1 MSQQSQYKNAIL
13 IDNNVR
19 EYHNLSAAVGYE
31 TLVIVYSYETP
42 KSDILAKLQTNFPN
56 NNIERIAI
64 CSHECEKRFLQNETF
79 FDASV
84 VQVPNPNFNNGVQEE
99 GEEGEGVEQI
109 VEPEFINQDNGFLS
123 NDNTQ
128 FIIQLV
134 DQYNVQKLDYLACS
148 SLNYEEWKDY
158 YNFIETNTSSNVVI
172 GASDDKTGNIKQG
185 GDWLLENTN
194 ENIKSIYFDE
204 SIEYYKYLFSTT
216 LYATGFNGS
225 YNLGLGNN
233 TTQINFKPIT
243 INIPTTKKIKMV
255 AGGYQDFVIIL
266 LDDGTMMGCGRN
278 DYGQLGLG
286 NNTYQSTFQPIPLS
300 EKVNYVSCGEQHTL
314 IILDNGKVMSV
325 GLNSYGQL
333 GLNHN
338 YPNKFNTF
346 QYVTHNMPNS
356 RAIQV
361 AGGQLYSYILFE
373 NGKVYSCGYDG
384 HGRLGHETTNTHKY
398 FFTEIVRIDANTNN
412 DTTSDWNT
420 NYKAIQISCGYAH
433 AGLLDDQ
440 GQVYTCGYSQN
451 GQLGHNNS
459 TEYRYFR
466 RIYYYYNGSIPTDGV
481 KFKQISCGNDYTF
494 ILRDDG
500 KLFSCGN
507 NQFGQLGHN
516 NNSSYYYPKYVD
528 SGNIYNENITQIFCF
543 FYRTSFALQD
553 NGKIWNCGYNS
564 YGQLGNNTTS
574 TSNSHRSHF
583 INVTENSIHTKNI
596 VHITGSKYS
605 TYILEGPS
613 ASNLIS
619 QEKYYNFKRENLITF
634 KFETPYKNIDTNSY
648 VIEPSYIA
656 TIDDVYSPDFGLTYY
671 VNVTYDNLDNRLNN
685 KITITTGANSSDI
698 PFDLV
703 DIDLLY
709 WEKTSDVSI
718 NDSYNSK
725 MVMSKNGSTLALGNK
740 DANNNT
746 GHVKIYKKDNNGQWQ
761 VVSTLTGDAEN
772 DNFGDNISINNEGTI
787 IAISAQQIIDNEKH
801 GYVRIYQVNATNN
814 FLWNQ
819 IGATLQGDNT
829 KDTFGK
835 GLSIS
840 NDGTIVAIG
849 SPQERKIDSGYVKV
863 FQWSGTSWDQ
873 MGTNITG
880 TEDYEL
886 FGSSVSLSGNGKTL
900 GIGTLG
906 TNNRIKLNF
915 SHVEMWSYIGTS
927 WTQINADIVLPNE
940 HA

>member
-1 MSQQSQYKNAIL
+1 MSQQSQYRNAIL
-13 IDNNVR
+13 IDNNIS

-64 CSHECEKRFLQNETF
+64 CSHEGEKRFLQNETF

-99 GEEGEGVEQI
+99 
-109 VEPEFINQDNGFLS
+109 PEFIYQDNGFLS

-134 DQYNVQKLDYLACS
+134 DKYNVQNLDYLACS

-172 GASDDKTGNIKQG
+172 GASDDKTGNIKHG

-216 LYATGFNGS
+216 LYASGFNGN
-225 YNLGLGNN
+225 YNLGLDNN
-233 TTQINFKPIT
+233 TNQSIFTPIT
-243 INIPTTKKIKMV
+243 INIPTTKKIRMV
-255 AGGYQDFVIIL
+255 AGGIEDFVIIL
-266 LDDGTMMGCGRN
+266 FDDGTMMGCGRN
-278 DYGQLGLG
+278 SEGQLGLG
-286 NNTYQSTFQPIPLS
+286 NYNRKSTFQPIPLI
-300 EKVNYVSCGEQHTL
+300 EKVNYVSCGDQHTL
-314 IILDNGKVMSV
+314 IILDNGKVMTT
-325 GLNSYGQL
+325 GYNYYGQL

-338 YPNKFNTF
+338 NPNKYYTF
-346 QYVTHNMPNS
+346 QYVTYNMPNS

-361 AGGQLYSYILFE
+361 AGGPLYSYILFE

-384 HGRLGHETTNTHKY
+384 NGRLGHETSGSHKF
-398 FFTEIVRIDANTNN
+398 FFTEIVRIDANTNAN
-412 DTTSDWNT
+412 TNLTPVWNT
-420 NYKAIQISCGYAH
+420 NYKAIQISCGYNH
-433 AGLLDDQ
+433 AGLIDDQ
-440 GQVYTCGYSQN
+440 GQVYTCGYSGYN
-451 GQLGHNNS
+451 QLGHQNS
-459 TEYRYFR
+459 IDYRYFR
-466 RIYYYYNGSIPTDGV
+466 RIYYYSTNTSTTNNNTVTNGEI
-481 KFKQISCGNDYTF
+481 FKQISCGNSYTF
-494 ILRDDG
+494 ILRNDG
-500 KLFSCGN
+500 KLFSCGQGNYHNLGNDSNQN
-507 NQFGQLGHN
+507 NIFLR
-516 NNSSYYYPKYVD
+516 YVT
-528 SGNIYNENITQIFCF
+528 SGNIHNGNITQIFCF
-543 FYRTSFALQD
+543 TYYSTFALQD
-553 NGKIWNCGYNS
+553 NGIVWNCGNNN
-564 YGQLGNNTTS
+564 YGQLGNSS
-574 TSNSHRSHF
+574 TN
-583 INVTENSIHTKNI
+583 NVTSFETVKTNNINNKNI
-596 VHITGSKYS
+596 VHIAGSRYS
-605 TYILEGPS
+605 TFILEGSSSP
-613 ASNLIS
+613 NLIS
-619 QEKYYNFKRENLITF
+619 QYYNFKRDNLFTF
-634 KFETPYKNIDTNSY
+634 KFETPYKNTDTISY
-648 VIEPSYIA
+648 VIDPSYIA
-656 TIDDVYSPDFGLTYY
+656 TIDNIYSPDFGITYY
-671 VNVTYDNLDNRLNN
+671 GNVTYDNLDNRLNN
-685 KITITTGANSSDI
+685 KITITVGENNIDI

-801 GYVRIYQVNATNN
+801 GYVKIYQVNATNN

-819 IGATLQGDNT
+819 IGVTLEGDNT

-835 GLSIS
+835 GLSMS

-873 MGTNITG
+873 MGTNMTG

-886 FGSSVSLSGNGKTL
+886 FGSSVSLSGNGNIL

-915 SHVEMWSYIGTS
+915 SHVEMWFYNVTD
-927 WTQINADIVLPNE
+927 WTQINTDIVLPNE

>member
-13 IDNNVR
+13 IDNNIR

-64 CSHECEKRFLQNETF
+64 CSHEGEKRFLQNETF

-99 GEEGEGVEQI
+99 
-109 VEPEFINQDNGFLS
+109 PEFINQDNGFLS

-134 DQYNVQKLDYLACS
+134 DQYNVQNLDYLACS
-148 SLNYEEWKDY
+148 SLNYEEWKNY

-172 GASDDKTGNIKQG
+172 GASDDKTGNIKHG

-216 LYATGFNGS
+216 LYVSGRNNYGQLGF
-225 YNLGLGNN
+225 GNN
-233 TTQINFKPIT
+233 TNQTAFVPIT
-243 INIPTTKKIKMV
+243 INIPTTKKIRMV
-255 AGGYQDFVIIL
+255 AGGWAHFVIIL
-266 LDDGTMMGCGRN
+266 FDDGTMMGCGRN

-286 NNTYQSTFQPIPLS
+286 NYTSQSTFKPIPLI
-300 EKVNYVSCGEQHTL
+300 EKVNYVSCGDYHTL
-314 IILDNGKVMSV
+314 IILDNGKVMST
-325 GLNSYGQL
+325 GLNNYGQL

-338 YPNKFNTF
+338 NPNKFNTF

-361 AGGQLYSYILFE
+361 AGGQQYSYILFE
-373 NGKVYSCGYDG
+373 NGKVYSCGHDG
-384 HGRLGHETTNTHKY
+384 NGRLGHETTNTHKF
-398 FFTEIVRIDANTNN
+398 FFTEIAQIHAD
-412 DTTSDWNT
+412 SWNT
-420 NYKAIQISCGYAH
+420 NYKAIQISCGINH
-433 AGLLDDQ
+433 VGLIDDQ
-440 GQVYTCGYSQN
+440 GQVYTCGY
-451 GQLGHNNS
+451 GGHRQLGHNS
-459 TEYRYFR
+459 TSNYNYFQ
-466 RIYYYYNGSIPTDGV
+466 RIDYYITSTTTTNDVI
-481 KFKQISCGNDYTF
+481 FKQISCSNNYTF
-494 ILRDDG
+494 VLRNDG
-500 KLFSCGN
+500 KLFSCGHGN
-507 NQFGQLGHN
+507 NYNLGNGSNQN
-516 NNSSYYYPKYVD
+516 NNFLRYVT
-528 SGNIYNENITQIFCF
+528 SGNIHNGNITQIFCF
-543 FYRTSFALQD
+543 MNYSTFALQD
-553 NGKIWNCGYNS
+553 NGIVWNCGYNGH
-564 YGQLGNNTTS
+564 GQLGNTTTHHVTSFS
-574 TSNSHRSHF
+574 TVTHNNINS
-583 INVTENSIHTKNI
+583 KNI
-596 VHITGSKYS
+596 VHIAGSHDS

-619 QEKYYNFKRENLITF
+619 QEKYYNFKRENLFTF
-634 KFETPYKNIDTNSY
+634 KFETPHKNTDTISY

-656 TIDDVYSPDFGLTYY
+656 TIDNIYSPDFGLTYY
-671 VNVTYDNLDNRLNN
+671 GNVTYDNLDNRLNN
-685 KITITTGANSSDI
+685 KITITAGANSSDI

-746 GHVKIYKKDNNGQWQ
+746 GHVNIYKKDNNGQWQ
-761 VVSTLTGDAEN
+761 VVSTLTGNAEN

-849 SPQERKIDSGYVKV
+849 CPQERKIDSGYVKV

-900 GIGTLG
+900 GMGTLG

-915 SHVEMWSYIGTS
+915 SHVEMWSYNGTS

>member
-1 MSQQSQYKNAIL
+1 MSQQSQYRNAIL
-13 IDNNVR
+13 IDNNIR

-31 TLVIVYSYETP
+31 TLVIVYSYETL
-42 KSDILAKLQTNFPN
+42 KNDILAKLQTNFPN

-64 CSHECEKRFLQNETF
+64 CSHEGEKRFLQNETF

-84 VQVPNPNFNNGVQEE
+84 VQVPNPNFNNDVQE
-99 GEEGEGVEQI
+99 
-109 VEPEFINQDNGFLS
+109 EPEFISQDNGFLS

-134 DQYNVQKLDYLACS
+134 DQYNVQNLDYLACS

-172 GASDDKTGNIKQG
+172 GASDDKTGNIKHG

-216 LYATGFNGS
+216 LYASG
-225 YNLGLGNN
+225 YNNVGQLGLGNYN
-233 TTQINFKPIT
+233 SQLQFTPVT
-243 INIPTTKKIKMV
+243 INIPTTKKIRMV
-255 AGGYQDFVIIL
+255 AGGWNHFVIIL
-266 LDDGTMMGCGRN
+266 FDDGTMMSCGYN
-278 DYGQLGLG
+278 KYGQLGLD
-286 NNTYQSTFQPIPLS
+286 NNTDQSTFQPIPLI
-300 EKVNYVSCGEQHTL
+300 EKVNYVSCGDYHTL
-314 IILDNGKVMSV
+314 IILDNGKVMTT
-325 GLNSYGQL
+325 GLNNFGQL

-338 YPNKFNTF
+338 NGLNGDTNPQAYYTF

-361 AGGQLYSYILFE
+361 AAGQEYSYILFE
-373 NGKVYSCGYDG
+373 NGKVYSCGNNGY
-384 HGRLGHETTNTHKY
+384 GRLGLNIATNKY
-398 FFTEIVRIDANTNN
+398 QFTKITQIDANTNN

-420 NYKAIQISCGYAH
+420 NYKAIQISCGYTH
-433 AGLLDDQ
+433 AGLIDDQ
-440 GQVYTCGYSQN
+440 GQLYTCGYGGYYNLAQSTN
-451 GQLGHNNS
+451 VANNNNYS
-459 TEYRYFR
+459 YFR
-466 RIYYYYNGSIPTDGV
+466 RIYYYSTDTTTNNNTV
-481 KFKQISCGNDYTF
+481 TNDVIFKQISCSNNYTF
-494 ILRDDG
+494 ILRNDG
-500 KLFSCGN
+500 KLFSCG
-507 NQFGQLGHN
+507 LGNTYNLGNDTYKN
-516 NNSSYYYPKYVD
+516 NNFLKYVT
-528 SGNIYNENITQIFCF
+528 SGNIHNENITQIFCF
-543 FYRTSFALQD
+543 MSSSTFALQD
-553 NGKIWNCGYNS
+553 NGIVWNCGYNGL
-564 YGQLGNNTTS
+564 GQLGNSS
-574 TSNSHRSHF
+574 TSNVTSF
-583 INVTENSIHTKNI
+583 ATVTTNNINNKNI
-596 VHITGSKYS
+596 VHITGSTMS

-613 ASNLIS
+613 SQNLIL
-619 QEKYYNFKRENLITF
+619 QEKYYNFKRENLFTF
-634 KFETPYKNIDTNSY
+634 KFETPYKSAISY
-648 VIEPSYIA
+648 VIDPSYIA
-656 TIDDVYSPDFGLTYY
+656 TIDNIYSPDFGLTYY
-671 VNVTYDNLDNRLNN
+671 GNVTYDNLDNRLNN
-685 KITITTGANSSDI
+685 KITISAGANNTDI

-801 GYVRIYQVNATNN
+801 GYVKIYQVNATNN

-819 IGATLQGDNT
+819 IGATLEGDNT

-835 GLSIS
+835 GLSMS

-880 TEDYEL
+880 TVSYEL
-886 FGSSVSLSGNGKTL
+886 FGSSVSLSGSGNIL

-915 SHVEMWSYIGTS
+915 SHVEMWFYNGTD
-927 WTQINADIVLPNE
+927 WTQINTDIVLPNE

>member
-13 IDNNVR
+13 IDNNIR

-64 CSHECEKRFLQNETF
+64 CSHEGEKRFLQNETF

-99 GEEGEGVEQI
+99 
-109 VEPEFINQDNGFLS
+109 PEFINQDNGFLS

-134 DQYNVQKLDYLACS
+134 DQYNVQNLDYLACS
-148 SLNYEEWKDY
+148 SLNYEEWKNY

-172 GASDDKTGNIKQG
+172 GASDDKTGNIKHG

-216 LYATGFNGS
+216 LYATGRNTYG
-225 YNLGLGNN
+225 NLGLDNN
-233 TTQINFKPIT
+233 TNQTAFVPIT
-243 INIPTTKKIKMV
+243 INIPTTKKIRMV
-255 AGGYQDFVIIL
+255 AGGYEDFVIIL

-278 DYGQLGLG
+278 DNGQLGLG
-286 NNTYQSTFQPIPLS
+286 NYTRQNTFQPIPLL
-300 EKVNYVSCGEQHTL
+300 EKVNYVACGDLHTL

-325 GLNSYGQL
+325 GRNTNGQL

-338 YPNKFNTF
+338 NPNKFNTF

-361 AGGQLYSYILFE
+361 AAGHHNSFILFE
-373 NGKVYSCGYDG
+373 NGKVYSCGYNG
-384 HGRLGHETTNTHKY
+384 NGRLGLSNTTDKHQ
-398 FFTEIVRIDANTNN
+398 FTKITQIDANTNN
-412 DTTSDWNT
+412 DSTSDWNT

-440 GQVYTCGYSQN
+440 GQVYTCGNGGN
-451 GQLGHNNS
+451 GQLGHQNNNQ
-459 TEYRYFR
+459 YNYFR
-466 RIYYYYNGSIPTDGV
+466 RIYYYYNTTSPTSGV
-481 KFKQISCGNDYTF
+481 TFKQISCGYDTTF
-494 ILRDDG
+494 ILRYDG
-500 KLFSCGN
+500 KLFSCGRN
-507 NQFGQLGHN
+507 YRGDLGHAN
-516 NNSSYYYPKYVD
+516 TSSYNYPKYVNA
-528 SGNIYNENITQIFCF
+528 GNIDNENITQIFCF
-543 FYRTSFALQD
+543 FERTSFALED
-553 NGKIWNCGYNS
+553 NGRIWNCGYNGH
-564 YGQLGNNTTS
+564 GQLGHNNTTNL
-574 TSNSHRSHF
+574 NSF
-583 INVTENSIHTKNI
+583 TTVTQNNINSKNI
-596 VHITGSKYS
+596 VHITGSRYS

-619 QEKYYNFKRENLITF
+619 QYYNFKRDNLF
-634 KFETPYKNIDTNSY
+634 MLKFETPYKNTISY

-656 TIDDVYSPDFGLTYY
+656 TIDDVYSPDFGITYY
-671 VNVTYDNLDNRLNN
+671 GNVTYDNLDNRLNN
-685 KITITTGANSSDI
+685 KITITAGANSSDI

-746 GHVKIYKKDNNGQWQ
+746 GHVNIYKKDNNGQWQ
-761 VVSTLTGDAEN
+761 VVSTLTGNAEN

-801 GYVRIYQVNATNN
+801 GYVKIYQVNATNN

-819 IGATLQGDNT
+819 IGATLEGDNT

-835 GLSIS
+835 GLSMS
-840 NDGTIVAIG
+840 NDGIIVAIG
-849 SPQERKIDSGYVKV
+849 CPQERKIDSGYVKV

-886 FGSSVSLSGNGKTL
+886 FGSSVSLSGNGYIL

-915 SHVEMWSYIGTS
+915 SHVEMWLYNGTV

>member
-99 GEEGEGVEQI
+99 GEEQI

-172 GASDDKTGNIKQG
+172 GASDDKTGNIKHG

-216 LYATGFNGS
+216 LYATGYNGF

-233 TTQINFKPIT
+233 TNQNKFTPIT

-255 AGGYQDFVIIL
+255 AGGYYDFVIIL

-278 DYGQLGLG
+278 DDGQLGLG
-286 NNTYQSTFQPIPLS
+286 NNTTQSTFQPIPLS
-300 EKVNYVSCGEQHTL
+300 EKVNYVSCGDQHTL

-325 GLNSYGQL
+325 GRNTSGQL
-333 GLNHN
+333 GLNYN
-338 YPNKFNTF
+338 NPNKHNTF

-356 RAIQV
+356 RPIQV
-361 AGGQLYSYILFE
+361 VAARHNSFILFE
-373 NGKVYSCGYDG
+373 NGKVYSCGHNNLG
-384 HGRLGHETTNTHKY
+384 QLGH
-398 FFTEIVRIDANTNN
+398 N
-412 DTTSDWNT
+412 DTTTKYKFTQITQIYAGNWNT
-420 NYKAIQISCGYAH
+420 NYKAIHISSGWEH
-433 AGLLDDQ
+433 TGLLDDQ
-440 GQVYTCGYSQN
+440 GQVYTCGYN
-451 GQLGHNNS
+451 NRGQLGHKNN
-459 TEYRYFR
+459 TQYIYFKK
-466 RIYYYYNGSIPTDGV
+466 IDYYYDGLISTTGV
-481 KFKQISCGNDYTF
+481 KFKQISCGYDYTF

-500 KLFSCGN
+500 KLFSCGY
-507 NQFGQLGHN
+507 NQYGQLGHN
-516 NNSSYYYPKYVD
+516 NNSIYNYPKYVD
-528 SGNIYNENITQIFCF
+528 QGSIDNENITQIFCF
-543 FYRTSFALQD
+543 FDRTSFALQD
-553 NGKIWNCGYNS
+553 NGKIWNCGYNN
-564 YGQLGNNTTS
+564 YGQLGHNNTTNL
-574 TSNSHRSHF
+574 NSF
-583 INVTENSIHTKNI
+583 TTVTQNSIHTKNI

-619 QEKYYNFKRENLITF
+619 QEKYYNFKRENLFTF
-634 KFETPYKNIDTNSY
+634 KFETPYKNTDTISY
-648 VIEPSYIA
+648 VIDPSYIA

-671 VNVTYDNLDNRLNN
+671 GNVTYDNLDNRLNN
-685 KITITTGANSSDI
+685 KITITTAANSSDI

-761 VVSTLTGDAEN
+761 VVSMLTGDAEN

-886 FGSSVSLSGNGKTL
+886 FGSYVSLSGNGKTL